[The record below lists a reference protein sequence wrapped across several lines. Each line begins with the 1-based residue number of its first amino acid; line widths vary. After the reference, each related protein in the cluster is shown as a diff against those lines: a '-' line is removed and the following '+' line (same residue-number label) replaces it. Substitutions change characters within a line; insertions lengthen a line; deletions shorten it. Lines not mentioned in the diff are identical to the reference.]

1 MPDKADEAAGL
12 PPGNEDN
19 AVRRKICPE
28 KPCFPLPTDGKLPAP
43 EYEGDNLLAQ
53 CMLRLPEKQR
63 AVMILKFQYGFSTRE
78 TARALGLSVSAVEKL
93 ISRGREKLR
102 EIYESEGGVI

>member
-1 MPDKADEAAGL
+1 
-12 PPGNEDN
+12 
-19 AVRRKICPE
+19 
-28 KPCFPLPTDGKLPAP
+28 
-43 EYEGDNLLAQ
+43 
-53 CMLRLPEKQR
+53 
-63 AVMILKFQYGFSTRE
+63 MILKFQYGFSTRE